1 MRRADS
7 QQEPCISQ
15 PSSAGF
21 GFSVMKYAWRPVCI
35 PKARVNRMDLSPD
48 AFPQAYGTFPSL
60 ARPPELLTE
69 ADTHLER

>member
-7 QQEPCISQ
+7 QQEPRISQ

-21 GFSVMKYAWRPVCI
+21 GFGVMTYAGRPVCI

-48 AFPQAYGTFPSL
+48 AIPQVYGSFPSL

-69 ADTHLER
+69 ADAHLER